1 MALPLEKLGTR
12 YDARTATI
20 DVDRARAYARATN
33 DPNAAYLAGTLAPP
47 VFAVVPTW
55 DAMMVALH
63 DVVPAEDQVAMLH
76 AEQDM
81 HFFQP
86 LVPGDPL
93 VTFAE
98 AYSLRRGRMG
108 TRFTM
113 RVVSSDDA
121 GELVVEQFATMLI
134 RGVRAPPRSE
144 GRPGPAEDG
153 GPEPPSHT
161 LRPEAKAAKLASV
174 ASSVDPDQALRYA
187 EASGDANPI
196 HVDDVAA
203 EAVGLPGVIL
213 HGMCTMA
220 LCGRDVVDE
229 LAGGDPTRLRRLAVR
244 FYRPVFPGND
254 LVTTMYD
261 VGTESGHQVVAFE
274 AASAGK
280 VVVRDGRAHLG
291 PTPTGARIRSGSG
304 AFRTPE
310 RTDG

>member
-1 MALPLEKLGTR
+1 MALALEKLGTR
-12 YDARTATI
+12 YEARAATI
-20 DVDRARAYARATN
+20 DIDRARAYAAATN
-33 DPNAAYLAGTLAPP
+33 DLNPVYLSGQLAPP

-86 LVPGDPL
+86 LVPGRRL

-98 AYSLRRGRMG
+98 AYSIRAGRMG

-113 RVVSSDDA
+113 RVASADEA
-121 GELVVEQFATMLI
+121 GDPVVEQFATMLI
-134 RGVRAPPRSE
+134 RGIE
-144 GRPGPAEDG
+144 PGDDG
-153 GPEPPSHT
+153 GEAPPSHT
-161 LRPEAKAAKLASV
+161 FPADAKAAKLASV
-174 ASSVDPDQALRYA
+174 TSMVDPDQALRYA

-196 HVDDVAA
+196 HVDDAA
-203 EAVGLPGVIL
+203 AKAVGLPGVIL

-261 VGTESGHQVVAFE
+261 VGAEAGRQVIAFE
-274 AASAGK
+274 ASSAGK
-280 VVVRDGRAHLG
+280 VVIRDGRADLG
-291 PTPTGARIRSGSG
+291 APTPTGAGG
-304 AFRTPE
+304 
-310 RTDG
+310 

>member
-12 YDARTATI
+12 YEPRTATI
-20 DVDRARAYARATN
+20 DADQARAYAAATN
-33 DPNAAYLAGTLAPP
+33 DPNPAYLSGTLAPP

-86 LVPGDPL
+86 LVPGRTL

-98 AYSLRRGRMG
+98 AYSIRDTRMG

-113 RVVSSDDA
+113 RVASTDDA
-121 GELVVEQFATMLI
+121 GQPLVEQFATMLI
-134 RGVRAPPRSE
+134 RGIQ
-144 GRPGPAEDG
+144 PGGDG
-153 GPEPPSHT
+153 GEAPPSHAF
-161 LRPEAKAAKLASV
+161 PAEAKAAKLASV
-174 ASSVDPDQALRYA
+174 TSTLDPDQTVRYA
-187 EASGDANPI
+187 EASGDRNPI
-196 HVDDVAA
+196 HVDDDAA
-203 EAVGLPGVIL
+203 KAVGLTGMIL

-220 LCGRDVVDE
+220 LCGRDIVDE

-261 VGTESGHQVVAFE
+261 AGPGIVAFE
-274 AASAGK
+274 AASNGK
-280 VVVRDGRAHLG
+280 VVIRDGRAEVS
-291 PTPTGARIRSGSG
+291 T
-304 AFRTPE
+304 
-310 RTDG
+310 

>member
-12 YDARTATI
+12 YEARTATI
-20 DVDRARAYARATN
+20 DADRARAYAAATN
-33 DPNAAYLAGTLAPP
+33 DPNPAYRSGQMAPP

-86 LVPGDPL
+86 LVPGRRL
-93 VTFAE
+93 VTYAE
-98 AYSLRRGRMG
+98 AHSVRSGRMG

-113 RVVSSDDA
+113 RVASADEA
-121 GELVVEQFATMLI
+121 GEPVVEQFATMLI
-134 RGVRAPPRSE
+134 RGIE
-144 GRPGPAEDG
+144 PGDDG
-153 GPEPPSHT
+153 GPTPPSHAF
-161 LRPEAKAAKLASV
+161 PAEAKAAKLASV
-174 ASSVDPDQALRYA
+174 TSAVDLDQALRYA
-187 EASGDANPI
+187 EASGDRNPI
-196 HVDDVAA
+196 HVDDDAA
-203 EAVGLPGVIL
+203 RAVGLPGVIL

-254 LVTTMYD
+254 LVTTMYEA
-261 VGTESGHQVVAFE
+261 GAGIVAFE

-280 VVVRDGRAHLG
+280 VVVRDGLAELG
-291 PTPTGARIRSGSG
+291 PSGPVSG
-304 AFRTPE
+304 TEP
-310 RTDG
+310 G